1 MCILRKL
8 SLAYISE
15 KQTKLAHSS
24 RNSACG
30 GARKAATTRPCPS
43 QPLIQHKVAER
54 QGASLPRER
63 LARRSRGQET
73 RRQAAE
79 LQRVG
84 SARREDSSCCGDEI
98 KAGYFGGVHFDG
110 PSISIHNAHPRASYS
125 HAVSIHHVADDGI
138 GRQADA
144 QAVDQALH
152 VEQEHGQRIK
162 RRASN
167 LTGRSDVL
175 AGW

>member
-24 RNSACG
+24 CNSPCG

-43 QPLIQHKVAER
+43 QPLIQHKVTER
-54 QGASLPRER
+54 QGASPPRER

-84 SARREDSSCCGDEI
+84 SARSEDSSCCADEI
-98 KAGYFGGVHFDG
+98 KAGYVGHCHCDAA
-110 PSISIHNAHPRASYS
+110 SISIHNTSPRA
-125 HAVSIHHVADDGI
+125 
-138 GRQADA
+138 
-144 QAVDQALH
+144 
-152 VEQEHGQRIK
+152 
-162 RRASN
+162 
-167 LTGRSDVL
+167 T
-175 AGW
+175 